1 MESEDHTD
9 RQIALCLNI
18 RQQNGKVYS
27 QNSLL
32 NCRVAAHHHLQTI
45 DFQLNIFRGPEFARS
60 NEALGGQLEQNT
72 QKQQSRVWSLNQWQ
86 QRRNA
91 RKQRRVR

>member
-1 MESEDHTD
+1 MRTESEEDHTD

-18 RQQNGKVYS
+18 WLQNGKVYS

-32 NCRVAAHHHLQTI
+32 NCRMAAHHHLQSI

-60 NEALGGQLEQNT
+60 DEALGGQLEQNT
-72 QKQQSRVWSLNQWQ
+72 QKTSNQEFGP
-86 QRRNA
+86 
-91 RKQRRVR
+91 